1 MILKSQFLLLEG
13 ISAGELIF
21 VFLVVLLFFG
31 SKSIP
36 NMARSLGRGMRQL
49 RDASQQIQEDIKTA
63 AFDDE
68 TEIFSQNKK
77 NKVILENFE
86 IDPTTGNRINF

>member
-1 MILKSQFLLLEG
+1 MFYSLQLLLLEG

-36 NMARSLGRGMRQL
+36 KIARSLGRGMRQL
-49 RDASQQIQEDIKTA
+49 RDASQQIQDDIRSTA
-63 AFDDE
+63 CDDADI
-68 TEIFSQNKK
+68 TGSLNSKKANK
-77 NKVILENFE
+77 E
-86 IDPTTGNRINF
+86 

>member
-1 MILKSQFLLLEG
+1 MFLNSQLLLLEG

-21 VFLVVLLFFG
+21 VFLIVLLFFG

-36 NMARSLGRGMRQL
+36 KIAQTLGRGIRQL
-49 RDASQQIQEDIKTA
+49 RDASQQIQDDIKSA

-68 TEIFSQNKK
+68 INNVSVKDKK
-77 NKVILENFE
+77 NQDSI
-86 IDPTTGNRINF
+86 

>member
-1 MILKSQFLLLEG
+1 MFLGLNLLLLEG

-36 NMARSLGRGMRQL
+36 KMARTLGRGMRQL
-49 RDASQQIQEDIKTA
+49 RDASQQIQDDIQSA

-68 TEIFSQNKK
+68 SNSLKSTKK
-77 NKVILENFE
+77 KT
-86 IDPTTGNRINF
+86 D

>member
-1 MILKSQFLLLEG
+1 MYFNSQLLLLEG

-36 NMARSLGRGMRQL
+36 KMARTLGRGMRQL
-49 RDASQQIQEDIKTA
+49 RDASQQIQDDIKSA
-63 AFDDE
+63 AFSDKELDS
-68 TEIFSQNKK
+68 FPSKKKSKPKK
-77 NKVILENFE
+77 N
-86 IDPTTGNRINF
+86 

>member
-1 MILKSQFLLLEG
+1 MFYSLQLLLLEG

-36 NMARSLGRGMRQL
+36 KIARSLGRGIRQL
-49 RDASQQIQEDIKTA
+49 RDASHQIQDDIKSA
-63 AFDDE
+63 AFEDDDI
-68 TEIFSQNKK
+68 TGFPVSKK
-77 NKVILENFE
+77 DKK
-86 IDPTTGNRINF
+86 D

>member
-1 MILKSQFLLLEG
+1 MKIKLSYFFLEG

-36 NMARSLGRGMRQL
+36 KMARTFGRAMRQI
-49 RDASQQIQEDIKTA
+49 RDASQQIQDDIRNSTN
-63 AFDDE
+63 DDISSSVIKKQE
-68 TEIFSQNKK
+68 TNT
-77 NKVILENFE
+77 
-86 IDPTTGNRINF
+86 DD

>member
-1 MILKSQFLLLEG
+1 MYFNLQFLLLEG

-36 NMARSLGRGMRQL
+36 KMARTLGRGMRQL
-49 RDASQQIQEDIKTA
+49 RDASQQIQDDIKTA
-63 AFDDE
+63 AFSDE
-68 TEIFSQNKK
+68 ELDSFPSKKKSKPNKK
-77 NKVILENFE
+77 
-86 IDPTTGNRINF
+86 

>member
-1 MILKSQFLLLEG
+1 MYFKPQFLLLEG

-36 NMARSLGRGMRQL
+36 KMARTLGRGMRQL
-49 RDASQQIQEDIKTA
+49 RDASQKIQDDIKTA
-63 AFDDE
+63 AFSDE
-68 TEIFSQNKK
+68 ELDSFASKK
-77 NKVILENFE
+77 K
-86 IDPTTGNRINF
+86 PKSKKK

>member
-1 MILKSQFLLLEG
+1 MFYSLQLLLLEG

-36 NMARSLGRGMRQL
+36 KIARSLGRGMRQL
-49 RDASQQIQEDIKTA
+49 RDASQQIQDDIKLA
-63 AFDDE
+63 AFDDDE
-68 TEIFSQNKK
+68 VAGSPNSKK
-77 NKVILENFE
+77 EYKE
-86 IDPTTGNRINF
+86 

>member
-1 MILKSQFLLLEG
+1 MFCSLQLLLLEG

-36 NMARSLGRGMRQL
+36 KIARSLGRGMRQF
-49 RDASQQIQEDIKTA
+49 RDASQQIQDDIKSA
-63 AFDDE
+63 AFDEDE
-68 TEIFSQNKK
+68 INGAPAKK
-77 NKVILENFE
+77 NNKE
-86 IDPTTGNRINF
+86 